1 MWTWL
6 PERLPADAP
15 KANVVIFHGLGG
27 HGRFPSVSIAAELLV
42 SHGYKV
48 SAVDFPGHGES
59 PGLNGYIESA
69 DALIIDGINAAQAAL
84 RESYTGCPLFL
95 LGSSMGGA
103 IAVEV
108 AAALAAMEIGVAG
121 LVLLAPMLAPAAAT
135 PARLLLQT
143 LAWTPL
149 ARLPLIPSSASD
161 NSKQYADDEIRR
173 RIDADELAYKGK
185 LRIASAAAVL
195 DLGQRVESNLEL
207 VKAPFFCLLAE
218 REMVLGPRSRDAA
231 ERLMRVAATP
241 MERRACKSYDALHGI
256 LCEPAATRDQII
268 ADIVAWLETTANGTV

>member
-1 MWTWL
+1 MRVKRGREARVLIVTVSVNIIFPQHIDYACDMNAVSTSSTLCTHSTVRVMGSHRRSVVESRGAELVMWTWL

-42 SHGYKV
+42 SHGHKV

-121 LVLLAPMLAPAAAT
+121 LVLLAPMLAPAAG
-135 PARLLLQT
+135 RDS
-143 LAWTPL
+143 
-149 ARLPLIPSSASD
+149 RSSSA
-161 NSKQYADDEIRR
+161 ADSRVDSAGE
-173 RIDADELAYKGK
+173 
-185 LRIASAAAVL
+185 AAAHP
-195 DLGQRVESNLEL
+195 VE
-207 VKAPFFCLLAE
+207 
-218 REMVLGPRSRDAA
+218 R
-231 ERLMRVAATP
+231 
-241 MERRACKSYDALHGI
+241 
-256 LCEPAATRDQII
+256 Q
-268 ADIVAWLETTANGTV
+268 